1 MVLLNDLGNGYQLN
15 GERSL
20 AEVQY
25 RAALALDPRLPE
37 VWNNLGN
44 LLSRSDLPSERAA
57 ATEAYQNALRLQPEF
72 PAAHANFAHF
82 LQRIGDHGA
91 ALAIF
96 PKAIALNPQHSAD
109 FRAAMASSYQAM
121 GNLQQAL
128 DCYQQAIAEGKA
140 AGKTVPPMLRAYGLL
155 LQEAAT
161 DRQGLLEGLQ
171 WILRGLIKPPGE
183 VLVAE
188 LLDLATGQVNCA
200 DWAGAAATLS
210 EALALEPANRSV
222 KFQIARLA
230 ELQSDYSRAIGDY
243 RALLAEDSS
252 LQAVRLNLGNCLV
265 AAARGSLGTPESS
278 AQLRE
283 AMEAFQSLLTSPEPS
298 RESLAAQ
305 LGLASARHLSG
316 ESRAAVAILD
326 EALEAAPHH
335 PLLRFNRANI
345 LQDMGEMAAAIA
357 GFRALVELYP
367 DYHDARWNLAFAELV
382 SGNFRDGFRNFEVRW
397 QRATGR
403 AGLRQFDRPLWL
415 GEAGRALRVRGQPR
429 GGYWFMPNRGW
440 GIVCNSAALCHC
452 CLGGASR
459 R

>member
-1 MVLLNDLGNGYQLN
+1 
-15 GERSL
+15 
-20 AEVQY
+20 
-25 RAALALDPRLPE
+25 
-37 VWNNLGN
+37 
-44 LLSRSDLPSERAA
+44 
-57 ATEAYQNALRLQPEF
+57 
-72 PAAHANFAHF
+72 
-82 LQRIGDHGA
+82 
-91 ALAIF
+91 
-96 PKAIALNPQHSAD
+96 
-109 FRAAMASSYQAM
+109 MASSYQAM

-161 DRQGLLEGLQ
+161 DRQGLHQGLQ

-265 AAARGSLGTPESS
+265 AAARGALAPQNPRPSCGRRWRPFRACWRVRSLRANPWRRSS
-278 AQLRE
+278 VWPPPGICRG
-283 AMEAFQSLLTSPEPS
+283 SP
-298 RESLAAQ
+298 
-305 LGLASARHLSG
+305 
-316 ESRAAVAILD
+316 RAAVAILD

-367 DYHDARWNLAFAELV
+367 DYHDARWNSRLC
-382 SGNFRDGFRNFEVRW
+382 
-397 QRATGR
+397 RAR
-403 AGLRQFDRPLWL
+403 ERQF
-415 GEAGRALRVRGQPR
+415 
-429 GGYWFMPNRGW
+429 
-440 GIVCNSAALCHC
+440 
-452 CLGGASR
+452 SR
-459 R
+459 RFS